1 VKVAR
6 KRFAV
11 RITFRK
17 SDKIPPLLQQML
29 KMLRSCLNALN
40 TTAEDIDYSLEF
52 ARSC

>member
-11 RITFRK
+11 IITFRK
-17 SDKIPPLLQQML
+17 YDKSPPVLQQML
-29 KMLRSCLNALN
+29 KMLASCMYALS

-52 ARSC
+52 TSSC